1 MVEEMKVTM
10 AQLDCSVLAAD
21 ESVIAVNH
29 DRAAGRAADGCHLEE
44 WVVRGL
50 RATGSCDR
58 KTYDHVIQHSEESSV
73 STFFQRELD
82 PCGL

>member
-44 WVVRGL
+44 CVVRGL
-50 RATGSCDR
+50 RANGSWDR
-58 KTYDHVIQHSEESSV
+58 KTCDHVIQHSEVSNVSSYV
-73 STFFQRELD
+73 QLVRCFL
-82 PCGL
+82 

>member
-21 ESVIAVNH
+21 ESVSVNH

-44 WVVRGL
+44 CVVRGL

-58 KTYDHVIQHSEESSV
+58 KTSDHVIQHSEVSSV
-73 STFFQRELD
+73 SSYVQLD
-82 PCGL
+82 PCKL